1 MSFYKEMG
9 IGNYARILTEEDG
22 GFSLADMIFAY
33 ILWFYFDH
41 RLDEGED
48 GGGWFGELFVET
60 DDSQPV
66 SAETLQ
72 DKVVV
77 LVLFRRNK
85 KGQDKIADCLSMP
98 ARFLNSKSLSRVLD
112 DAQSIDEDVFVPTF
126 VLEDGRTMATLWQEL
141 FLIAND
147 YFADPEDPK
156 LVAFEEILVDILDP
170 GVIPGVMEEL
180 RKNLK
185 NFKWGEVK

>member
-9 IGNYARILTEEDG
+9 IGNYARILTEEES

-41 RLDEGED
+41 RLDEGEA

-72 DKVVV
+72 DKMVV

-112 DAQSIDEDVFVPTF
+112 DAQSIDEGVFVPTF
-126 VLEDGRTMATLWQEL
+126 VLEDGRTVADLWQEF

-147 YFADPEDPK
+147 YFVDPEDPK
-156 LVAFEEILVDILDP
+156 LVAFEEILTDILDP
-170 GVIPGVMEEL
+170 GVIPGIMDEL
-180 RKNLK
+180 RKNLV

>member
-1 MSFYKEMG
+1 MSFYKEMR
-9 IGNYARILTEEDG
+9 IGNHARVLIEEEG

-41 RLDEGED
+41 RLDEGEA
-48 GGGWFGELFVET
+48 GGGWFGELFIET

-66 SAETLQ
+66 SLEDIR

-98 ARFLNSKSLSRVLD
+98 ARFLSSKSLSRVFG
-112 DAQSIDEDVFVPTF
+112 DAQSIDEGVFVPAF
-126 VLEDGRTMATLWQEL
+126 VLEDGQTVADMWQE
-141 FLIAND
+141 FFMIAND
-147 YFADPEDPK
+147 YFVDPEDRK
-156 LVAFEEILVDILDP
+156 LVAFEEILTDILDP
-170 GVIPGVMEEL
+170 GVIHSVMQEL
-180 RKNLK
+180 RKNLV
-185 NFKWGEVK
+185 NFKW

>member
-9 IGNYARILTEEDG
+9 IGNYARILTEEESA
-22 GFSLADMIFAY
+22 FSLADLIFAY

-41 RLDEGED
+41 RLDEGEV

-66 SAETLQ
+66 SAETIQ

-112 DAQSIDEDVFVPTF
+112 DAQSIDEGVFVPTF
-126 VLEDGRTMATLWQEL
+126 VLEDGQTVADLWQE
-141 FLIAND
+141 FFSIAND
-147 YFADPEDPK
+147 YFVDPEDPK
-156 LVAFEEILVDILDP
+156 LVAFEEILTDILDP
-170 GVIPGVMEEL
+170 GVIPGIMDEL
-180 RKNLK
+180 RKNLV
-185 NFKWGEVK
+185 NFKW